1 MTQTK
6 GILFLGTPH
15 RGSSFTQLGSVA
27 AWLLRPLGSNRSILD
42 EIQYDLLN
50 LQDLH
55 EQFTGT
61 IGDNL
66 RVCNFF
72 EERPTRLV
80 DLGFVQWSKFVSA
93 KRIRPISSTYSN
105 DSALRSSL
113 LSTSAHLIACKTW
126 VWRWIIPGPS
136 DPRPRGRN
144 GRRMAL
150 FLFAHGYLEPL
161 RGSVAPAHM

>member
-105 DSALRSSL
+105 DSAWRNSL

-126 VWRWIIPGPS
+126 VWRWIIPGSTSLGHGRPS
-136 DPRPRGRN
+136 MRLS
-144 GRRMAL
+144 A
-150 FLFAHGYLEPL
+150 AHWSRCFHL
-161 RGSVAPAHM
+161 RLKTFTQSRLNR